1 MWPIWPQCGQICYD
15 LAWFDVR
22 LFCNRRELLV
32 VVPPVELTLGPEKLP
47 ITCITNETAATH
59 ATQITDNY
67 RALSIVIYCGWGG
80 EAIIASQASRDPK
93 VSRDLIA
100 NLLR

>member
-1 MWPIWPQCGQICYD
+1 MPIYSGS
-15 LAWFDVR
+15 LAEGVR
-22 LFCNRRELLV
+22 AWGVSPLGVTLV
-32 VVPPVELTLGPEKLP
+32 ASHLQELTLGPEKLP

-80 EAIIASQASRDPK
+80 EAIIASQAPRDPK